1 MRWTVQRTY
10 ILKDIEVYLVCE
22 GDELDRIEIEKHVEE
37 KYRHLIGRE
46 VSTID
51 IELAA
56 EVVDKRIFVID
67 SNKYRLRVDR
77 LLLSE
82 IMKIHIRITPFDE

>member
-1 MRWTVQRTY
+1 M
-10 ILKDIEVYLVCE
+10 
-22 GDELDRIEIEKHVEE
+22 EE

>member
-1 MRWTVQRTY
+1 
-10 ILKDIEVYLVCE
+10 
-22 GDELDRIEIEKHVEE
+22 
-37 KYRHLIGRE
+37 
-46 VSTID
+46 
-51 IELAA
+51 
-56 EVVDKRIFVID
+56 VVDKRIFVID

>member
-37 KYRHLIGRE
+37 KYRHLIGRGFNH
-46 VSTID
+46 
-51 IELAA
+51 
-56 EVVDKRIFVID
+56 R
-67 SNKYRLRVDR
+67 
-77 LLLSE
+77 
-82 IMKIHIRITPFDE
+82 H

>member
-82 IMKIHIRITPFDE
+82 IRKSTRITPFDE